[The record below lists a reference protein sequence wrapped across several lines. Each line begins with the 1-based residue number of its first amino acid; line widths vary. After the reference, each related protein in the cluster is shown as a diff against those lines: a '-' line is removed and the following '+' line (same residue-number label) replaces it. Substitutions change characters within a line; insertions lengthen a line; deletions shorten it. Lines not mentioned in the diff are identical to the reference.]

1 MEAYAS
7 VIDCCQSY
15 SLDYLSEHYV
25 KKANKKLVQWL
36 TIRCYD
42 LVTDRTSEM
51 NLDNTSNNLHLL
63 RSTMNFKLCHG
74 DIVVASQKG
83 NNGMYYCSNMS
94 SIICFCTGKAALSIV
109 GRHNVSLLL
118 TTTIENLSVELL
130 MLK

>member
-1 MEAYAS
+1 M
-7 VIDCCQSY
+7 IDCCQSY

-25 KKANKKLVQWL
+25 KKANNKLVQWL

-83 NNGMYYCSNMS
+83 NNTCIIAVTCHQLFVSVQGKLPCQLLEDTMFLYY
-94 SIICFCTGKAALSIV
+94 
-109 GRHNVSLLL
+109 
-118 TTTIENLSVELL
+118 
-130 MLK
+130 